1 MNYIWCDG
9 GCRNNQEKNNIGG
22 YGVIIKENDEIS
34 EYRGAEL
41 NTTNNKQ
48 ELTSLV
54 VGLSKIKNKDAPLE
68 VIMDSRYVVMGIT
81 EWSKK
86 WMLNGFK
93 DSKNKEI
100 KNRLYWIYLIPLV
113 AKFKDIK
120 FVLCKGHGDN
130 AGNERADKLANI
142 AMDELGTRLI
152 R

>member
-54 VGLSKIKNKDAPLE
+54 VGLSKIKNKDEPLE
-68 VIMDSRYVVMGIT
+68 VIMDSRYVVMGMT

-86 WMLNGFK
+86 WKSNGFK
-93 DSKNKEI
+93 TADNKEI
-100 KNRLYWIYLIPLV
+100 KNKLYWEYLLELV
-113 AKFKDIK
+113 DKFKDIK
-120 FVLCKGHGDN
+120 FVLCKGHSDN

-142 AMDELGTRLI
+142 AMDELETRLI